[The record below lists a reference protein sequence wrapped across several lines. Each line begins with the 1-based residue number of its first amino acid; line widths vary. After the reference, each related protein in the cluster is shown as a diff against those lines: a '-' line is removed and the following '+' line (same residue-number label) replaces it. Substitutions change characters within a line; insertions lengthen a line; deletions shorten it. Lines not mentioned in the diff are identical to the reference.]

1 MAHQGQVP
9 AGERIELLMQVEGM
23 TCQGCVQA
31 VTRAVQRLDPSAE
44 VAVDLDRGRVSVT
57 TGAQAL
63 DVAQALSRAGYE
75 ARAVTG

>member
-9 AGERIELLMQVEGM
+9 AGERIALLMRVEGM

-31 VTRAVQRLDPSAE
+31 VTRAVQRLDPTAE
-44 VAVDLDRGRVSVT
+44 VAVDLDQGRVSVT

-63 DVAQALSRAGYE
+63 DVAQALGRAGYE